1 MKKGKFLSSLAAA
14 ALSASMLFAPVASS
28 YAAQLPERASQQ
40 FTANQEARKE
50 LTTVINIH
58 KLVLNSTDYAEFGD
72 ARDHDGSKLPGL
84 NADGQQITD
93 LQNALGTRYPVKEA
107 EGVAFRFYKLVEK
120 GQKAPEGAK
129 LYSASDLGV
138 TKDEFDRGLGVVEG
152 QTTNKTV
159 KGYDA
164 PSYTDARFYLDKA
177 KQDNKEYL
185 LTKEGGLEVDLGEG
199 VYIITEDK
207 ENSKYGKSGKP
218 DEKALT
224 NSKAIP
230 TLIVLPTLTADKDG
244 VAHIYPKNTESQPKI
259 DKNYNTGDYT
269 YTDAQGN
276 KHTVD
281 KVKATEI
288 ISKSQDLAINLE
300 TPVRDKA
307 QISRTVGQQ
316 VPYLVETQLDA
327 GSSYTALE
335 WSDKMTDGLTYDK
348 NLQLTVKDNKVTL
361 TKGEHYVISQNL
373 RGFKLQLT
381 PEGLKEVNAVT
392 NPASGTGSQNVNIE
406 LRYSATVNKNA
417 IVDKADTNDIGLDY
431 DNNPQKKSETIKPQN
446 GEIKAEK
453 SWNNVTNLPNDA
465 TIIFSL
471 YKIVDGKE
479 VYQGSKEGK
488 KGNDWK
494 INWTGLDNNAN
505 YKVMETVNGVEGTL
519 ATYNNNGNTVT
530 VTNSRPPMTPR
541 TTQVTA
547 RKSFGQDEEPK
558 ENITI
563 TFVLYNSKGEEV
575 DAITKK
581 GKSTAELT
589 ATFKELP
596 EDTYYVIENVSG
608 YRVEG
613 STAYK
618 VDDSTVTLTNT
629 KKPYLSINPSE
640 PSVVTGGKRF
650 VKTDDAAL
658 NALARL
664 DGAEFVIKRTNN
676 GKTEYLAKNTNEQRL
691 RDAKAL
697 EELQK
702 QIDDIVNKDYTEQTI
717 AAARTQLAELE
728 ASKADLLRRANQE
741 YTWKETK
748 ANDNDLVKLT
758 SDNFGRFEIKGLAY
772 GSYELEE
779 TKAPKGY
786 ALTDGQSFPFTVADG
801 SYDKEA
807 DGLGYVGNE
816 TTTNAKRIENKKLTI
831 PQTGGIGSL
840 IFIVAGLALMGV
852 AFVAMKRRNSY
863 EEA

>member
-1 MKKGKFLSSLAAA
+1 MKKGKFLSSLAAV

-28 YAAQLPERASQQ
+28 YAAQTTIDNP
-40 FTANQEARKE
+40 FTANEAARQTA
-50 LTTVINIH
+50 TTTINLH
-58 KLVLNSTDYAEFGD
+58 KLVMEDKDFNAVTTDGKPVFPLN
-72 ARDHDGSKLPGL
+72 HDGTNLGDDDSI
-84 NADGQQITD
+84 ND
-93 LQNALGTRYPVKEA
+93 ALGTSSAKEIA
-107 EGVAFRFYKLVEK
+107 GVAFKFYELT
-120 GQKAPEGAK
+120 EGGE
-129 LYSASDLGV
+129 YTASSLGV
-138 TKDEFDRGLGVVEG
+138 SEDEYKRANEG
-152 QTTNKTV
+152 NA
-159 KGYDA
+159 GA
-164 PSYTDARFYLDKA
+164 PSYADARFDLYKIDG
-177 KQDNKEYL
+177 DDYT
-185 LTKEGGLEVDLGEG
+185 LTTENGITHDFGEG
-199 VYIITEDK
+199 TFIITEDK
-207 ENSKYGKSGKP
+207 ENSTYGKNGG
-218 DEKALT
+218 DEKALA
-224 NSKAIP
+224 NAKAIP
-230 TLIVLPTLTADKDG
+230 TLVVLPALTASDDG
-244 VAHIYPKNTESQPKI
+244 VLHIYPKNTESQPKI
-259 DKNYNTGDYT
+259 DKNYNTDNYT

-276 KHTVD
+276 EHTVD
-281 KVKATEI
+281 KVTAEEI
-288 ISKSQDLAINLE
+288 ISNSKDLDINLE

-307 QISRTVGQQ
+307 QITRTVGQQ

-327 GSSYTALE
+327 GSSYTSLE

-348 NLQLTVKDNKVTL
+348 NLEVTVKDNKVTL

-392 NPASGTGSQNVNIE
+392 NPESGTGSQNVNIE

-446 GEIKAEK
+446 GQINAEK

-479 VYQGSKEGK
+479 VYQDSKVGN
-488 KGNDWK
+488 KGNGWK
-494 INWTGLDNNAN
+494 ANWTELDNDAQ

-530 VTNSRPPMTPR
+530 VTNSRPPMTPE
-541 TTQVTA
+541 TTEVTA
-547 RKSFGQDEEPK
+547 RKSFGKGEEPK
-558 ENITI
+558 EDITI

-589 ATFKELP
+589 ATFTELP
-596 EDTYYVIENVSG
+596 KDTYYVIENVSG

-613 STAYK
+613 STAYSLQ
-618 VDDSTVTLTNT
+618 DSTVTLTNT

-640 PSVVTGGKRF
+640 PSVVTGGKKF

-741 YTWKETK
+741 YTWKGTK

-772 GSYELEE
+772 GSYQLEE

-786 ALTDGQSFPFTVADG
+786 ALTDGQSFPFTVAKD

-816 TTTNAKRIENKKLTI
+816 TTTNALRIQNKKLTI